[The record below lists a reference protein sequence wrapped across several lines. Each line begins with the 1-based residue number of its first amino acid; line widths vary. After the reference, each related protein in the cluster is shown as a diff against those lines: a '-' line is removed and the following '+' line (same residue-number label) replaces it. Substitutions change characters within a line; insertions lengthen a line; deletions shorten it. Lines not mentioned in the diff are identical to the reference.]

1 MENRAPLVSICIPVH
16 NGGLNLEKTVES
28 VLLQSFQD
36 WELIVSDDHSSDGH
50 FELLKERFAG
60 HKSFV
65 FLDNPGTPGAANN
78 WNYCSSFARG
88 KYLKLLCQDD
98 LLVANSLDLCVT
110 AMEKNPGVALV
121 TGRRGIIDQHG
132 KVIIRSRGNQ
142 GIKGLVT
149 GQRAIS
155 TLVKKGTNI
164 ICEPSIVLYR
174 SEIFRSTIG
183 FDSNW
188 NYLIDIASYVEVL
201 RHGNLYCVDQT
212 LGYFRISPTSW
223 SSQLQS
229 TQAKEF
235 RRFVSYLA
243 ADSYWDIGRI
253 QLLRSKTIINISTLV
268 RRMIFR
274 LVRDQSVTK

>member
-16 NGGLNLEKTVES
+16 NGGVNLEKTVES
-28 VLLQSFQD
+28 VLLQSLQD
-36 WELIVSDDHSSDGH
+36 WELIVSDDHSSDGY
-50 FELLKERFAG
+50 FEFLRERFSG
-60 HKSFV
+60 YKRFV
-65 FLDNPGTPGAANN
+65 FLDNPGIPGAANN
-78 WNYCSSFARG
+78 WNYCSNFARG

-98 LLVANSLDLCVT
+98 LLVVNSLDLCVA
-110 AMEKNPGVALV
+110 AMEQNPEIALV
-121 TGRRGIIDQHG
+121 TGRRGIIDQRG

-174 SEIFRSTIG
+174 AEMFQSTGG

-188 NYLIDIASYVEVL
+188 DYLIDVASYVEVL
-201 RHGNLYCVDQT
+201 RHGDLYCIDHN
-212 LGYFRISPTSW
+212 LGYFRISSTSW
-223 SSQLQS
+223 SSELQS

-235 RRFVSYLA
+235 RRFVNHLA
-243 ADSYWDIGRI
+243 ADSYWEIGRI
-253 QLLRSKTIINISTLV
+253 LLLRSKMTITISTIV
-268 RRMIFR
+268 RRLIFR
-274 LVRDQSVTK
+274 LVRE

>member
-1 MENRAPLVSICIPVH
+1 MENRTPLVSICIPVH
-16 NGGLNLEKTVES
+16 NGGVNLEKTVES
-28 VLLQSFQD
+28 VLFQSFQD

-50 FELLKERFAG
+50 FESLRERFSG
-60 HKSFV
+60 DKR
-65 FLDNPGTPGAANN
+65 FLFLNNPGRSGAANN
-78 WNYCSSFARG
+78 WNYCSNFAKG
-88 KYLKLLCQDD
+88 KYLKILCQDD
-98 LLVANSLDLCVT
+98 ILLANSLDLCV
-110 AMEKNPGVALV
+110 AEMEKNSRIALV

-132 KVIIRSRGNQ
+132 KVLIRSRGNQ

-149 GQRAIS
+149 GKHAIS

-174 SEIFRSTIG
+174 AEIFRSTVG

-201 RHGNLYCVDQT
+201 RHGDLYCIDCN

-235 RRFVSYLA
+235 RQFVNHLA
-243 ADSYWDIGRI
+243 ADSYWGIGRI
-253 QLLRSKTIINISTLV
+253 QLLRSKITINISALV
-268 RRMIFR
+268 RRLIFR
-274 LVRDQSVTK
+274 FIRD